1 MRRFLGLLAVCAG
14 CVWAQAEVQSGLH
27 QDDSP
32 EIARAKAG
40 IEKLRTLVE
49 AGAAPRV
56 QLERAEAALA
66 DSEDAAFLRKT
77 VYGTDLTEG
86 QTDDMLAAAIRRVD
100 RRKNAVTDMRRLVN
114 EGVASQL
121 QLTPVLEDLD
131 TARKEFDLA
140 ESRARFVKQM
150 AEEARAEEALEAS
163 LNQSPEDAPVLAD
176 RYDGDGAFSMVA
188 FSKVES
194 EFEKHFGKPLPVSA
208 MGDTAVH
215 RSMGFDHRGRV
226 DVAINPDQPEGHW
239 LLEFL
244 VQNRIPYFAF
254 RHAVPGKAT
263 GAHIHIGP
271 MSTRFKLGG

>member
-1 MRRFLGLLAVCAG
+1 MRCILGLLLVCAG
-14 CVWAQAEVQSGLH
+14 CVWAQQE
-27 QDDSP
+27 DSP
-32 EIARAKAG
+32 EIARAKEG

-49 AGAAPRV
+49 AGAAPRK

-77 VYGTDLTEG
+77 VYGTDLTEA
-86 QTDDMLAAAIRRVD
+86 QTDDMLAAASRRVD
-100 RRKNAVTDMRRLVN
+100 RRKNAVTEMRRLID

-121 QLTPVLEDLD
+121 SLTPVLEDLD
-131 TARKEFDLA
+131 AARKEYDLA

-150 AEEARAEEALEAS
+150 AEDARAEEALES
-163 LNQSPEDAPVLAD
+163 KLNQSPEEAPALAD
-176 RYDGDGAFSMVA
+176 RYDGDGMFSMVT

-194 EFEKHFGKPLPVSA
+194 EFEKRFGKPLPVSA

-239 LLEFL
+239 LLEYL
-244 VQNRIPYFAF
+244 VQNHIPYFAF

-263 GAHIHIGP
+263 GAHIHLGP